1 MQLYHIDDI
10 QIAKISKWPWP
21 LTFIWPWPWVWPL
34 TLTVLRNT
42 YFSFYFI
49 FFEVTWRKNVTS
61 YVKTDGRLQMRH
73 SIRNVMQLT
82 RSLCH
87 FRFKSYGP
95 LCDFHKSGDL
105 DLDFYPISKK
115 IIVVRT
121 WTRIHHMSKN
131 QADRSSGVACTSRTD
146 GQNNKQTD
154 RQTAVTNILC
164 KNLRFCKVT
173 NRGDQYTLQKSTIL
187 QSNKTDRWTDGW
199 TGALQYLLSP
209 GPTAL
214 AGDNTAMR
222 FELQCEN

>member
-1 MQLYHIDDI
+1 MTYK
-10 QIAKISKWPWP
+10 IAKISKWPWP

-146 GQNNKQTD
+146 GQTNKQTD

-164 KNLRFCKVT
+164 KNLRFCKVMKAAQRAGLLFET
-173 NRGDQYTLQKSTIL
+173 TTFFYSAIDLDCNMSRSKV
-187 QSNKTDRWTDGW
+187 KGW
-199 TGALQYLLSP
+199 NYSKK
-209 GPTAL
+209 
-214 AGDNTAMR
+214 
-222 FELQCEN
+222 